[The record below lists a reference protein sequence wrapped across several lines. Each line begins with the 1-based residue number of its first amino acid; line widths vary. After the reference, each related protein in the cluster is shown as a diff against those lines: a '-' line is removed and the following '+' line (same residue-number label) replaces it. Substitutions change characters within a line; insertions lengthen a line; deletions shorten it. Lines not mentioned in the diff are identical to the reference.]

1 MPRAARVL
9 LGREFGSAQIV
20 TVPAS
25 LDVARKLHPA
35 LRRRLGE
42 ATIRRVEEVIA
53 IVRSMLD
60 PELTPPPADVRATLR
75 ALAGGASGVEGIH
88 EAIEARLDLARYRAR
103 RALSDAQAARLA
115 LRAFGKA
122 RRGRK
127 RSTELYRCLVGG
139 VRAALKDAPLSGH
152 ERRAL
157 LAIAA
162 LAAGFGASDARIT
175 SGVYRRK

>member
-9 LGREFGSAQIV
+9 LGREFGRAQIV

-60 PELTPPPADVRATLR
+60 PKLTPPPADVRATLR
-75 ALAGGASGVEGIH
+75 ALAAGVSGVEGIH
-88 EAIEARLDLARYRAR
+88 EVVEAWLDLARYRAR

-127 RSTELYRCLVGG
+127 RSTELYRCLADG

-152 ERRAL
+152 ERREVQ
-157 LAIAA
+157 IAA
-162 LAAGFGASDARIT
+162 AICVGLGASEARIS
-175 SGVYRRK
+175 SGIYRK

>member
-9 LGREFGSAQIV
+9 LGREFGRAQIV

-60 PELTPPPADVRATLR
+60 PKLTPPPGDVRATLK
-75 ALAGGASGVEGIH
+75 ALAARAGGDDGMHPAVE
-88 EAIEARLDLARYRAR
+88 AALDLARYRAR
-103 RALSDAQAARLA
+103 RPLSDAEAARLA
-115 LRAFGKA
+115 LRDYAKQT
-122 RRGRK
+122 RGRK
-127 RSTELYRCLVGG
+127 RSNEIYRWLLQG
-139 VRAALKDAPLSGH
+139 VREAVKRSNLSSAERREVQIAAALC
-152 ERRAL
+152 
-157 LAIAA
+157 
-162 LAAGFGASDARIT
+162 AGFGASECRLI
-175 SGVYRRK
+175 SGVYRK